1 MKLFKRI
8 AAAFVA
14 LSLLS
19 SCSVLGS
26 LASNSPVSTGKS
38 TGSAL
43 ATIFNVLKSTGSI
56 DLSNL
61 MNVINIGKIL
71 TGAGTLANA
80 TQTYTGEFVSGLMNG
95 SDNLVNSSNV
105 AAVLSGLQALNN
117 IDQSVFTGP
126 SAKAYATGTQAIPAN
141 DKGVA
146 ETMKA
151 LNNLMNLLK

>member
-19 SCSVLGS
+19 SCSILSNLTQSATQTGS
-26 LASNSPVSTGKS
+26 N

-43 ATIFNVLKSTGSI
+43 AAIFNVLKTNGTI
-56 DLSNL
+56 DLSDL

-71 TGAGTLANA
+71 TGANSLTNA
-80 TQTYTGEFVSGLMNG
+80 TQDYTNEFITGLMNG
-95 SDNLVNSSNV
+95 SGNLVNSSNV
-105 AAVLSGLQALNN
+105 AAVLGGLQALNN

-126 SAKAYATGTQAIPAN
+126 AAKAYANGSRAVPTT
-141 DKGVA
+141 DEGVA
-146 ETMKA
+146 ATMGA
-151 LNNLMNLLK
+151 LNSLLNTLK

>member
-19 SCSVLGS
+19 SCSVLSSLTQTATQTGS
-26 LASNSPVSTGKS
+26 T

-43 ATIFNVLKSTGSI
+43 AAIFNVLKTNGNI
-56 DLSNL
+56 DLSDL

-71 TGAGTLANA
+71 TGANSLTNA
-80 TQTYTGEFVSGLMNG
+80 TQAYTDEFVTGLMNG
-95 SDNLVNSSNV
+95 SGNLVNSSNV
-105 AAVLSGLQALNN
+105 AAVLGGLKALNN

-126 SAKAYATGTQAIPAN
+126 SAKAYANGSRAVPTS
-141 DKGVA
+141 DDGVKT
-146 ETMKA
+146 TMKA
-151 LNNLMNLLK
+151 LNNLLGTLK

>member
-26 LASNSPVSTGKS
+26 LTQTAAQTGST

-43 ATIFNVLKSTGSI
+43 AAIFNVLKTSGGI
-56 DLSNL
+56 DLSDL

-71 TGAGTLANA
+71 TGANTLTNA
-80 TQTYTGEFVSGLMNG
+80 TQAYTDEFATGLMNG
-95 SDNLVNSSNV
+95 SGNLVNNANL
-105 AAVLSGLQALNN
+105 AAVLAGLKQLNN
-117 IDQSVFTGP
+117 LDQSVFTGP
-126 SAKAYATGTQAIPAN
+126 AANAYANGSRAVPTSDA
-141 DKGVA
+141 GVKA
-146 ETMKA
+146 TMSA
-151 LNNLMNLLK
+151 LNNLLGTLK

>member
-19 SCSVLGS
+19 SCSILSNLTQSATQTGS
-26 LASNSPVSTGKS
+26 N

-43 ATIFNVLKSTGSI
+43 AAIFNVLKTNGNI
-56 DLSNL
+56 DLSDL

-71 TGAGTLANA
+71 TGANSLTNA
-80 TQTYTGEFVSGLMNG
+80 TQDYTNEVITGLMNG
-95 SDNLVNSSNV
+95 SGNLVNSSNV
-105 AAVLSGLQALNN
+105 AAVLGGLQALNN

-126 SAKAYATGTQAIPAN
+126 AAKAYANGSRAVPTT
-141 DKGVA
+141 DEGVA
-146 ETMKA
+146 ATMGA
-151 LNNLMNLLK
+151 LNSLLNTLK